1 MSEEQSKQPN
11 SEQPKSQKT
20 PSATPQEK
28 GAAQPSLLQKV
39 LGVVRSFLPGAIS
52 EKLPDG
58 ILAGAIAAI
67 FLLLLTLPL
76 VLPPADGAT
85 EVAEVAAI
93 EEPQLPPE
101 AIAPEESPLPVEEIS
116 PKLSLSEEIVED
128 DSSSSTLVAPEPAE
142 PIEVSPAPAPKL
154 TPEQYLVVAIQN
166 QISDITN
173 KYGGGVIES
182 IEVNFPGSL
191 LVVQLSNDWYDLSE
205 TKQDELANQMFQQA
219 RDLDF
224 KKLEA
229 VDPEGVLLA
238 RDPVI
243 GSEMII
249 VQRSLWEL

>member
-20 PSATPQEK
+20 PSTTPQEK
-28 GAAQPSLLQKV
+28 ASSQPSLFQRV

-52 EKLPDG
+52 QKLPDG

-76 VLPPADGAT
+76 VLPPTEEGTT
-85 EVAEVAAI
+85 EVAEVATI
-93 EEPQLPPE
+93 EEPQLP
-101 AIAPEESPLPVEEIS
+101 AIAPEESPLSVEEVS
-116 PKLSLSEEIVED
+116 PELSLSEEIAED
-128 DSSSSTLVAPEPAE
+128 ELSSSTLVAPEPTE
-142 PIEVSPAPAPKL
+142 PVEVSPAPAPKL

-173 KYGGGVIES
+173 QYGGGVIES
-182 IEVNFPGSL
+182 IEVNFPASL
-191 LVVQLSNDWYDLSE
+191 LVVQLSNDWYDLDE
-205 TKQDELANQMFQQA
+205 AEQDELANQMFQQA
-219 RDLDF
+219 QKLDF

-238 RDPVI
+238 REPVI

-249 VQRSLWEL
+249 VQRSLWEM